1 MIKSMKVLRLYSTTE
16 NKAMVMSVDKNE
28 LTLSGKNDAMTSSA
42 EEVLDINNY
51 GVEDG
56 FEIAFN
62 PTVILPAVTNIE
74 TDIVK
79 IHLVSPEKFVF
90 ITESKEEI
98 SGYWLVCPIVIP
110 KQI

>member
-1 MIKSMKVLRLYSTTE
+1 MKVLRLYSTTE
-16 NKAMVMSVDKNE
+16 NRAMVMSVDKNE

-42 EEVLDINNY
+42 EEVLEIDNH

-56 FEIAFN
+56 FQIAFN

-74 TDIVK
+74 SETVK

-90 ITESKEEI
+90 ITEAKEEI

-110 KQI
+110 KEA

>member
-1 MIKSMKVLRLYSTTE
+1 
-16 NKAMVMSVDKNE
+16 
-28 LTLSGKNDAMTSSA
+28 MTSSA
-42 EEVLDINNY
+42 EEVLEIDNN

-56 FEIAFN
+56 FQIAFN

-74 TDIVK
+74 SETVK

-90 ITESKEEI
+90 ITEAKEEI

-110 KQI
+110 KEA